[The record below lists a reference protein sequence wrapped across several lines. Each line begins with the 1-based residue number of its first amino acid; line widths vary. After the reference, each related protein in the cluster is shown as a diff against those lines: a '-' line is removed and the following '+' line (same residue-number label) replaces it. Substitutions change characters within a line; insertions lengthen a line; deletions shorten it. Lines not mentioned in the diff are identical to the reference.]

1 MFSFLFVKKGVD
13 WNLQSLTAPWKCRE
27 CTGSQRP
34 QVIGK
39 TSWPLGHRRAI
50 TVHYGADMSQ
60 SSRWHVVQMSD
71 EHERRAVDVRFNEFF
86 FDRIL
91 ISFFVLLDFGVF
103 ATIAQAL
110 SFFVMF
116 FIRLVWD
123 ALKGS
128 FWIFKIAF

>member
-86 FDRIL
+86 FRPNFN
-91 ISFFVLLDFGVF
+91 FFLCFTWLWCIRYNRPGAEFLRNVFYTVGVGCTKRKF
-103 ATIAQAL
+103 LNI
-110 SFFVMF
+110 
-116 FIRLVWD
+116 
-123 ALKGS
+123 
-128 FWIFKIAF
+128 